1 MRRKAFCSLVFVF
14 FVSSVFLACFGPTM
28 AQAQRAIEG
37 TIVDMATGEAL
48 WCASVSVQGTAHG
61 ATSDRNGQFF
71 INKLPPGKYIL
82 RISFIGYQPVQLRG
96 VVVEPGR
103 PATIAVELEPTDLRL
118 PKILVTAQRSTRSV
132 KDIPAETHRIS
143 PQELDDL
150 GLQTLTDAVRWVP
163 GVTISGGA
171 PNGAARRFTAM
182 IHGLPAHYTMILV
195 DGVRAKSEH
204 IHTGINANLVPIQ
217 MIEQIEVVKGPAS
230 AIYGSDAFGG
240 VVSITTKDAASEPFY
255 GVEASYGKYNTRNV
269 NLQHGSKVDRLV
281 YYINFNMAQTDGVP
295 NTDGA
300 NFDYSQ
306 ANVLGK
312 LSLQAAQSTRV
323 TLSARSYNNTYLR
336 KVGVPK
342 VNDNWIDVAGRLKV
356 GSGDA
361 RHVSGGVSFSHFK
374 GEYRHDDNR
383 TVKGDLLSRLPIGRR
398 NVATVGIEV
407 RNEQF
412 SRDATSRRATWV
424 TGAFVEDTIKPT
436 ASQTYSLA
444 LRLDHHPGVATEVT
458 PSVGVLYGL
467 TSNTDIRASVARGFR
482 APSLQ
487 DLYEEGFDHRS
498 YYRDGNPDLQPE
510 YSTNYS
516 VGLERRFSHQLVAR
530 TSVFH
535 SDLRNM
541 IVVRDTGELLDGK
554 PVFRRENVREASTF
568 GAEVEAR
575 VRLGGLTAMLS
586 HIYADTQDADNEP
599 LAYSPRHMTSLRLY
613 HHVERFEIGSML
625 SCESALQRY
634 YRQKSGGR
642 GRLEDYTLLNLSV
655 NKKLLHRAVAFFKI
669 ENLLDQEFEIYED
682 GKSLAGYGRSFLGG
696 IGFRFSVTPS
706 G

>member
-1 MRRKAFCSLVFVF
+1 
-14 FVSSVFLACFGPTM
+14 
-28 AQAQRAIEG
+28 
-37 TIVDMATGEAL
+37 
-48 WCASVSVQGTAHG
+48 
-61 ATSDRNGQFF
+61 
-71 INKLPPGKYIL
+71 
-82 RISFIGYQPVQLRG
+82 VQLRG